1 MKVSR
6 QHINAPIANARR
18 LLTTTA
24 LFLCASPA
32 TLLGDTIPYSH
43 GDPTNLEQYQLELVN
58 AARANPK
65 AQATKLGIDLNKDLT
80 PGRISE
86 EAKQPLAFH
95 PKLLQTAR
103 GHSDW
108 MLEEDAF
115 SHTGLNGS
123 TLTERAAS
131 YGYDFSVAENIA
143 YQSTSST
150 PNYNSLTVS
159 THENLFK
166 SYTHRPNLMD
176 PSFSVVGLGLR
187 EGKFREKTG
196 EDLNA
201 LMVTQNFSRGWDSIE
216 SEPFFDSIE
225 SGPFLVGVVY
235 KDLNGDGDYDPG
247 EGIPDVRVEPDF
259 GGYHAITSTSGGF
272 AVPIPPPL
280 ETLSEDYRIPL
291 AVNSNTWDAVR
302 PYDLAFRKSK
312 IDSAL
317 LVTIGISWS
326 GGGLSQAS
334 QSFVTIHQPSRIN
347 YKLIGTDNYRYQKT
361 MVSSLNVKA
370 DFVVPLAPNII
381 SQPSSQNVSLG
392 AVATFSVSANGT
404 SPSYQWHKNGTP
416 ISGATASSHTIPI
429 AQASDAGNYTVTVF
443 NTAGSVTSNAAT
455 LTVGPTITSDLSTVS
470 IPKGKL
476 IPRFTITTNFG
487 AKSFT
492 AKGLP
497 KGLKLN
503 TTNGVITGKPTKP
516 GTYTV
521 GLTAKKMK
529 GKKVEQQATATKVFV
544 VY

>member
-1 MKVSR
+1 MKASR

-123 TLTERAAS
+123 TPTERAAS

-150 PNYNSLTVS
+150 PNYNTFTLT

-166 SYTHRPNLMD
+166 SSSHRPNLME

-187 EGKFREKTG
+187 TGKFREKTG
-196 EDLNA
+196 DDLNA
-201 LMVTQNFSRGWDSIE
+201 LMVTQNFSSGGDS
-216 SEPFFDSIE
+216 FD

-235 KDLNGDGDYDPG
+235 KDLNSHGAYDLG
-247 EGIPDVRVEPDF
+247 EGLPDVRVEPNF
-259 GGYHAITSTSGGF
+259 GGYHAVTSQSGGY
-272 AVPIPPPL
+272 AVPLPPL
-280 ETLSEDYRIPL
+280 GFSEEDVFVPHPVNTTPWETI
-291 AVNSNTWDAVR
+291 R
-302 PYDLAFRKSK
+302 PYDLDFRKSK
-312 IDSAL
+312 IESAL